1 MRLYACAA
9 LGLLLAL
16 AGCGDLPRPLA
27 GHPGTLGR
35 LLAAPP
41 PARLA
46 VPAPSGSLLADADAQ
61 AWARATAEALV
72 NRTVPAVAHPARRGD
87 WRLVLSAH
95 DEGADV
101 VPTYAIESPA
111 GKTEGTITGAP
122 IPTARWADGGPAT
135 LQEAAAVAAPGI
147 ANLLTSIEAARRES
161 DPNSLINRPA
171 RILVPEVK
179 GAPGDGDFS
188 LAREMRLALPKNGE
202 VVQDTKPGT
211 DYTVQGLVHA
221 APGAAGTTRI
231 EIQWVVSDA
240 RGHEAGRVVQLNEVK
255 PGSLDHYWG
264 DVALAVAREAAGGI
278 RRVIDNQ
285 AHLR

>member
-1 MRLYACAA
+1 M
-9 LGLLLAL
+9 
-16 AGCGDLPRPLA
+16 
-27 GHPGTLGR
+27 
-35 LLAAPP
+35 
-41 PARLA
+41 
-46 VPAPSGSLLADADAQ
+46 VPTTSLLADDDAL
-61 AWARATAEALV
+61 AWARATADALV
-72 NRTVPAVAHPARRGD
+72 NSTVPAVAHTPRRGD
-87 WRLVLSAH
+87 WRLVLSAR
-95 DEGADV
+95 DEGPDV
-101 VPTYAIESPA
+101 VPSYAIENPA
-111 GKTEGTITGAP
+111 GKTQGTITGAP
-122 IPTARWADGGPAT
+122 VPTARWAQAGTAT

-147 ANLLTSIEAARRES
+147 AHLLTSIEAARRES

-171 RILVPEVK
+171 RILVPEVE

-188 LAREMRLALPKNGE
+188 LAREMRVALPKNGE

-211 DYTVQGLVHA
+211 DYTVQGLVHT

-231 EIQWVVSDA
+231 EIQWVVTDA
-240 RGHEAGRVVQLNEVK
+240 QGHEAGRVVQINEVK